1 MIPKDI
7 FTKIRRI
14 EITTK
19 RLATDVFA
27 GAYHSVFKGQG
38 VEFDEVRE
46 YQPGDDIRMID
57 WNVTART
64 GRPHI
69 KKFIEER
76 EMTVMLVVDASRS
89 CHFATTQELKSKLAA
104 EIAAVLAFSAVKN
117 NDKVGLLI
125 FTEKIEKFIP
135 PRKGLQHVLRVI
147 REVLYFKPQGRG
159 TNINQ
164 ALEFLSKV
172 ARRRSVAFMIS
183 DFFDQD
189 IADTLRQGLTIANKR
204 HDVIA
209 ITLNDPKEFDLP
221 DCGLLELQDAETGKR
236 FSVDSGDRLV
246 RQRYRENALKRAQLR
261 EDLFRSVGV
270 DAVHIF
276 TDKPFAPELVKFF
289 VRRKKRFR

>member
-46 YQPGDDIRMID
+46 YQPGDDIRTID

-76 EMTVMLVVDASRS
+76 EMTVMIVVDASRS

-104 EIAAVLAFSAVKN
+104 EIAAVLAFSAIKN
-117 NDKVGLLI
+117 NDKVGLVI

-147 REVLYFKPQGRG
+147 REVLYFKPQGRA
-159 TNINQ
+159 TNIKN

-172 ARRRSVAFMIS
+172 ARRRSVAFIIS
-183 DFFDQD
+183 DFFEKN
-189 IADTLRQGLTIANKR
+189 IAQELKKDLTIANKR

-221 DCGLLELQDAETGKR
+221 DCGLLELQDAETGGR
-236 FSVDSGDRLV
+236 YVVDSGSRLV
-246 RQRYRENALKRAQLR
+246 RNRYHENSIKRVQEREN
-261 EDLFRSVGV
+261 LFKSVGV
-270 DAVHIF
+270 DAVNIF
-276 TDKPFAPELVKFF
+276 TDKPFSHELVKFF
-289 VRRKKRFR
+289 IKRKKRFR

>member
-46 YQPGDDIRMID
+46 YQPGDDIRTID

-89 CHFATTQELKSKLAA
+89 CYFATTQELKSKLAA
-104 EIAAVLAFSAVKN
+104 EIAAVLAFSAIKN
-117 NDKVGLLI
+117 NDKVGLII

-135 PRKGLQHVLRVI
+135 PRKGLSHVLRVI
-147 REVLYFKPQGRG
+147 REVLCFKPQGQG
-159 TNINQ
+159 TDIQN
-164 ALEFLSKV
+164 ALQFLSKV
-172 ARRRSVAFMIS
+172 AKRRSVAFVIS
-183 DFFDQD
+183 DFFEDDLAETLKQD
-189 IADTLRQGLTIANKR
+189 LTIANKK

-209 ITLNDPKEFDLP
+209 VTLNDPKEFDLP
-221 DCGLLELQDAETGKR
+221 NCGLLELQDAETGKR
-236 FSVDSGDRLV
+236 YVVDSASRLV
-246 RQRYRENALKRAQLR
+246 RERYRANSVRRAQER
-261 EDLFRSVGV
+261 ESLFQSVGV
-270 DAVHIF
+270 DAIHVF
-276 TDKPFAPELVKFF
+276 TDKPFAHELIKFF
-289 VRRKKRFR
+289 IKRKKRFR